1 MAPRHKKK
9 NSLNYRLELVRKHNT
24 SAAEAILQSS
34 SLSEIENKALRKDE
48 ISQKQTPEL
57 EQLIP
62 ENCVCNREAKTFVC
76 IFCKMFSFGRIAETC
91 SIHPNVSYLMD
102 FTCCPHCS
110 GPSEHLHMVNMEY
123 ERYFKI

>member
-9 NSLNYRLELVRKHNT
+9 NSLNDRLELVRKHNT
-24 SAAEAILQSS
+24 SAAEVILQSS
-34 SLSEIENKALRKDE
+34 SQSKIENTPLRKDNV
-48 ISQKQTPEL
+48 SQKQTPEL

-62 ENCVCNREAKTFVC
+62 DGCVCHREAKTFVC
-76 IFCKMFSFGRIAETC
+76 IFCKMFSFGRIAEMC

-102 FTCCPHCS
+102 FTCCPYCS

-123 ERYFKI
+123 ERYFKT